1 MMLRAH
7 LAVSIMVAFAY
18 LMPVV
23 LCTILRLP
31 CMTIADFT
39 ITEHGK
45 RLTGSVISRHY
56 DTTDVQCM
64 ILCIQNGKCRSYNM
78 QRTKLICE
86 LNGNSL
92 ADNGA
97 KLSDD
102 IEWLY
107 RSTNYSSPLVGPT
120 CKKLRPCEKGIL
132 CRDTCSPPYFECV
145 YCDNKHTGLHCDIEK
160 EINECGKNPC
170 QNAGACVDKK
180 VGYKC
185 ICKSGFTGQNC
196 ENDVNECDSLPCF
209 NGGACQNYPGG
220 YNCTC
225 AIGYFGAHCDGIN

>member
-1 MMLRAH
+1 MYAKGFFHCR
-7 LAVSIMVAFAY
+7 IMVAFAY

-107 RSTNYSSPLVGPT
+107 RSTNYSSPLVCSFFAFLASEPRGIECIFSKEYT
-120 CKKLRPCEKGIL
+120 DHSMKLYLQYHACAFWIFSGFLIYVLKFVLIRYIL
-132 CRDTCSPPYFECV
+132 PYF
-145 YCDNKHTGLHCDIEK
+145 
-160 EINECGKNPC
+160 
-170 QNAGACVDKK
+170 
-180 VGYKC
+180 
-185 ICKSGFTGQNC
+185 S
-196 ENDVNECDSLPCF
+196 SLNF
-209 NGGACQNYPGG
+209 M
-220 YNCTC
+220 
-225 AIGYFGAHCDGIN
+225 